1 MASRFAVIGLGYFGN
16 KLALS
21 LAEQGG
27 EVIAIDTR
35 LPLVEDIAD
44 KVDLAVSL
52 DATDKKALISQDVP
66 HVDVAI
72 VAIGKDFENA
82 VLVTMTLKELGV
94 PRVIARCRSV
104 TQRLIMTKIGAD
116 ELVSPEDQ
124 QAVLMAQKLMH
135 PNVFETIALAPGQ
148 SIVEILAPEFMHSR
162 SLKDL
167 NLRNR
172 YRVNLIAIRRK
183 GEGKVEVEFPGG
195 DSVIE
200 ANDRLVVI
208 GADDDLEELTA

>member
-1 MASRFAVIGLGYFGN
+1 MRRFAVIGLGYFGN

-27 EVIAIDTR
+27 EVIAIDKD
-35 LPLVEDIAD
+35 LELVEEIAD
-44 KVDLAVSL
+44 RVDLAVKL
-52 DATDKKALISQDVP
+52 DAADKKALIAQDVP
-66 HVDVAI
+66 HVDTAI

-94 PRVIARCRSV
+94 PRVIARCRTE
-104 TQRLIMTKIGAD
+104 TQRLIMKKIGAD

-124 QAVLMAQKLMH
+124 QAVLLSRKLLQ

-148 SIVEILAPEFMHSR
+148 RIVEIMAPDFMHSR

-172 YRVNLIAIRRK
+172 YRVNLIAIRRTED
-183 GEGKVEVEFPGG
+183 GDPVVEFPTAET
-195 DSVIE
+195 VVE
-200 ANDRLVVI
+200 KEDRLVVI
-208 GADDDLEELTA
+208 GADKDIEELTA